1 MPADTIMQSNPAII
15 DDPEI
20 TVEQSFLAHVNG
32 MGGTPRN
39 VFLTGMAGTGKSHL
53 LRQWLATAPDN
64 KTIVL
69 TASTGIAALNIGGM
83 TIHRWAGIGIGDK
96 PVGDLAA
103 RVISSTYPYY
113 QQIRKRIQE
122 TDIIVIDEISMLGG
136 YFLNYLNEFF
146 QRIRDDEAPFGG
158 IQIVS
163 TGDFL
168 QLPPVRK
175 NQKEPYDWAFKA
187 TAWQDADFKC
197 FELTKVHRQSDP
209 YFIEML
215 AGMRTGWMNQRA
227 VGLLRSRVSSFP
239 AASITRLF
247 PTNLAVKKWN
257 AAQIDELPG
266 NAEVF
271 KMQTNANPEDEND
284 QRALAFLKTNAPAD
298 EELILKP
305 GCLVMITVNTY
316 HRDLAWADA
325 MNGEVGEFVRYDVG
339 LDGLIIRLQGDRET
353 LILQRSWKYE
363 AGGDFRKSKP
373 QEDREG
379 IFVQQFPVRLA
390 YAMTIHKSQGLTL
403 DAGYVDIR
411 QAIEPGQAYV
421 ALSRFRTKEGLY
433 LKEMPKGLY
442 SNPEAKEFYKTIER

>member
-1 MPADTIMQSNPAII
+1 MPSPVTTPSPKSTDVPDLTIE
-15 DDPEI
+15 DR
-20 TVEQSFLAHVNG
+20 FLTHVNG
-32 MGGTPRN
+32 SSGAPRN

-53 LRQWLATAPDN
+53 LRRWLEIAPED
-64 KTIVL
+64 KTIAL

-96 PVGDLAA
+96 PIKGLALN
-103 RVISSTYPYY
+103 ILGSTYPYY
-113 QQIRKRIQE
+113 REIKNRIQG

-136 YFLNYLNEFF
+136 YFLNYLNKFF
-146 QRIRDDEAPFGG
+146 QIIRSSDQPFGG

-175 NQKEPYDWAFKA
+175 NQKEPYDWAFKSE
-187 TAWQDADFKC
+187 AWQEGDFKA

-239 AASITRLF
+239 AASITRIF
-247 PTNLAVKKWN
+247 PTNNAVKAWN
-257 AAQIDELPG
+257 QAQIDELPG
-266 NAEVF
+266 EALTYE
-271 KMQTNANPEDEND
+271 METNADPLDD
-284 QRALAFLKTNAPAD
+284 GHQKALSFLKTNMPAD
-298 EELILKP
+298 EILTLKP
-305 GCLVMITVNTY
+305 GCLVMVTVNTY
-316 HRDLAWADA
+316 HRDMGWADC
-325 MNGEVGEFVRYDVG
+325 MNGEVGEFVEYHG
-339 LDGLIIRLQGDRET
+339 AHDGLIVRLPGDRVT
-353 LILQRSWKYE
+353 LIKKRAWNYKS
-363 AGGDFRKSKP
+363 GDDFRKKRPESDADDVWVK
-373 QEDREG
+373 QY
-379 IFVQQFPVRLA
+379 PVRLA

-442 SNPEAKEFYKTIER
+442 SNPEAKAFYKSIEA